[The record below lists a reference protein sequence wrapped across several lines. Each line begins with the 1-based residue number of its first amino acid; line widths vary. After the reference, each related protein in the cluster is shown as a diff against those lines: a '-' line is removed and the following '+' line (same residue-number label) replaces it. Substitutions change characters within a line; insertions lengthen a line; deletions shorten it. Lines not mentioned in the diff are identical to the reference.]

1 MSQQSSISKGAV
13 YGNNITLSVSDAL
26 NIEKETFLFV

>member
-13 YGNNITLSVSDAL
+13 YGNNITLSEIDAL
-26 NIEKETFLFV
+26 NIEK